1 MNIYQIEEVALAVV
15 QQQSDSVATVV
26 LRTIKQFV
34 ITKSLKWMTIYKTLT
49 SLACNTQMPKVA
61 VDVKHQMSTHKH
73 KVNRFSLL
81 N

>member
-34 ITKSLKWMTIYKTLT
+34 ITKSLKWMTIYKNIDI
-49 SLACNTQMPKVA
+49 ACMQHANAKGG
-61 VDVKHQMSTHKH
+61 S
-73 KVNRFSLL
+73 
-81 N
+81 